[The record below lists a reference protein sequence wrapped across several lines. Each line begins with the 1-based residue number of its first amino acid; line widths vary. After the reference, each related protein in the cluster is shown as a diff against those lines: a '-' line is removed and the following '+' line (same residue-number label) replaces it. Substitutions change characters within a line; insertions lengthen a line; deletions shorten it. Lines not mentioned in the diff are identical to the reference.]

1 MKIPGLQSF
10 RRPPSFRPSLPRLL
24 FAALLGASV
33 LLAVA
38 CSDEIDPNATAT
50 PAPPAT
56 LPPDQRTPLPTPLPT
71 NTPAPTPTRDPSG
84 RGPVVLSLGVNGD
97 AFEFS
102 STLLSA
108 PAGSEVL
115 LTFNNSSVINQHNWV
130 LVENGTKDA
139 VAADGATAGADNA
152 WVPPDDGRVL
162 VQSSLLDQGVTESI
176 EFTAPAAGV
185 YQFVC
190 TFPGHAVTMFG
201 EFIAN

>member
-1 MKIPGLQSF
+1 MKIPGLPSF
-10 RRPPSFRPSLPRLL
+10 RRPPSLRRSLPRLL
-24 FAALLGASV
+24 FATLLGASV

-50 PAPPAT
+50 PSPPAT

-102 STLLSA
+102 STLLTA

-130 LVENGTKDA
+130 LVTNGAKDE
-139 VAADGATAGADNA
+139 VAAAGATAGDANA
-152 WVPPDDGRVL
+152 WVPPDDDRVL

-176 EFTAPAAGV
+176 EFTAAEAGT

-201 EFIAN
+201 EFITN